1 MSAEEDSFEVN
12 SNLHESKVGNFY
24 VFPGTED
31 TDCIEGNQIIEI
43 L

>member
-1 MSAEEDSFEVN
+1 MSVEEDSFEVKY
-12 SNLHESKVGNFY
+12 LHESKVGNFY